1 MLKKSP
7 DTRFLDW
14 KVNNS
19 AIHLEKLKE
28 CLPWQ
33 QFKNTKRMV
42 CSLGRSYP
50 YSGHITYGH
59 SFDLY
64 QPLYA
69 LMQKLNAELGTN
81 YNSVLLNWYP
91 KDSYVG
97 IGAHKDDESTL
108 VKGQPVTSV
117 SLGATCI
124 FELKDVYKGQ
134 ANEHIKV
141 ELKDSD
147 VFVMGADC
155 QQYYYHYINYTKMES
170 DRISLTF
177 RQFE

>member
-1 MLKKSP
+1 MLIKAP

-14 KVNNS
+14 KINNS
-19 AIHLEKLKE
+19 SHHLEELKKR
-28 CLPWQ
+28 LPWQ

-42 CSLGRSYP
+42 CSLGKSYP
-50 YSGHITYGH
+50 YSGHITVGH

-64 QPLYA
+64 PPLYA

-91 KDSYVG
+91 KGSYVG
-97 IGAHKDDESTL
+97 IGAHKDDELTL
-108 VKGQPVTSV
+108 VRGQPVASV
-117 SLGATCI
+117 SLGSTCI
-124 FELKDVYKGQ
+124 FELKDTYKGETS
-134 ANEHIKV
+134 EHIKV

-147 VFVMGADC
+147 VFVMGALC
-155 QQYYYHYINYTKMES
+155 QQHYYHSIGYTKMEE

-177 RQFE
+177 RQFQ

>member
-1 MLKKSP
+1 MLRKAP

-19 AIHLEKLKE
+19 AIHLEELKKR
-28 CLPWQ
+28 LPWQ
-33 QFKNTKRMV
+33 QFKDTKRMV

-64 QPLYA
+64 QPLKQ
-69 LMQKLNAELGTN
+69 LMDKLNAELGTN

-97 IGAHKDDESTL
+97 IGKHSDSEKEL
-108 VKGQPVTSV
+108 VSGSVASV
-117 SLGATCI
+117 SLGASCDFTL
-124 FELKDVYKGQ
+124 ENWDKTESVTVNLQ
-134 ANEHIKV
+134 
-141 ELKDSD
+141 DSD
-147 VFVMGADC
+147 VFVMGNDC
-155 QQYYYHYINYTKMES
+155 QKYYAHYIKYTKMES

-177 RQFE
+177 RQFK